1 MVDRRPERPAAGIA
15 VPRHRIVNQMT
26 MDDDMYPA
34 PRQRL
39 RLRITT
45 PENRASARVLR
56 RRGVPVAM
64 SVNEGSVPP
73 MPGVEPLGPVQKKV
87 RNLNEKASEKV
98 RTPLRSFMQGLTD
111 LRFLT
116 FS

>member
-1 MVDRRPERPAAGIA
+1 
-15 VPRHRIVNQMT
+15 MT

-64 SVNEGSVPP
+64 SFNEGSGPP

-87 RNLNEKASEKV
+87 RNLNEKASEK
-98 RTPLRSFMQGLTD
+98 LRATEELKEKEARGERLEATQQARW
-111 LRFLT
+111 RFGR
-116 FS
+116 SSGR